1 MARDVSVT
9 RGSGSSLRRLYES
22 ESEREGIEEIHSYH
36 GDTTVKAKLDLLA
49 KAVTSLLS

>member
-9 RGSGSSLRRLYES
+9 RGSGSSLQRLYES

-36 GDTTVKAKLDLLA
+36 GDTTVKAKSWTCLL
-49 KAVTSLLS
+49 KLSLHC